1 VLRLAFPVC
10 PVVIAHPSLLGHRQ
24 RQRDDDLRH
33 AAHVV
38 PYLQCVGSGAI
49 VSWHGEMFGEHR
61 ALVLTRA
68 GWNPP

>member
-1 VLRLAFPVC
+1 
-10 PVVIAHPSLLGHRQ
+10 
-24 RQRDDDLRH
+24 
-33 AAHVV
+33 V